1 MSLFY
6 PLKRLTLRDLILP
19 IGLAVLYYFGAQVGF
34 LLTPREQ
41 PVSPLWPPN
50 ALMLAALLLSPTRRW
65 PLLIAAVFPAHLL
78 IELHSGVPIGMVL
91 CWFVSNSLEALL
103 GAAGVRLL
111 APGPAR
117 LDTFRRVNVF
127 VGCAALFAPFVSS
140 FIDAGFVALNGWG
153 AQGYWEVWRAR
164 VFSNTLATL
173 TLVPVIIAL
182 SRIPA
187 RERRPLR
194 LSRVFEGVMLLISL
208 LGVCTFVFT
217 MPMAIH
223 AVPALLYTPLPFLLW
238 AAVRFGPAGA
248 SGCLLVF
255 AVASVWGAIHGHGP
269 FIGYPPEENVLSL
282 QLFLIVTYVP
292 LLALTAVLRERKRAA
307 EDARRNEQQLN
318 LALGAA
324 HVSTWDWPIGA
335 QSDRYQDF
343 VRDLHAD
350 DLPVVEAAMSRALGD
365 TDSYEVEYRRGASQE
380 RWEMSKGRV
389 VRDELGV
396 PVRMIGVTADVT
408 ERKRAEAALLTE
420 SMLRES
426 ATQLRELANA
436 MPQIV
441 FTAEPDGRIDF
452 FNRKWYELTGTLELP
467 ITPDTWLSE
476 IHPHE
481 RDQCVTLWNAN
492 IKAGRPHEHEARFRA
507 GAPGVYR
514 WHLVRALPMRDEDG
528 WIRRWYGTA
537 TDIDDRKRAED
548 LLRDSESQLRLLGE
562 QLEHRVAERTCELSQ
577 ANQTLRSEI
586 DMRERTEK
594 ALRSSEDRFAKAFRA
609 SPHAIVITRESDHR
623 IIEVNARWQDMFGY
637 SRGEAVGRTSEELQ
651 LLLSDADRVHLT
663 AMMMAQGCIREVEVD
678 IQNRH
683 SEVLRAVLVCE
694 RVEVDG
700 EPCNISMIR
709 DITERRR
716 AEQVIAAQ
724 RRQLAH
730 LGRVAVLGELSG
742 AIAHE
747 LNQPLT
753 AILANARAAQRM
765 MARPNYDEKEISAI
779 LGDIATDDLRA
790 GAVIRRMRDLI
801 RNGDTAPQL
810 TDANDVVREV
820 LDLAHGDL
828 MLREVAVTMRLAPSL
843 PPVPADRVQLQQV
856 LLNLVVNACD
866 AMDENMRGDRS
877 IVVVSAAD
885 EAAIR
890 LSVRDHGVGI
900 PTDPVEAV
908 FEPFHTTKEHGLGL
922 GLAICKSIVN
932 AHGGKMWATNN
943 ADRGATFH
951 LTLPTQS
958 QLSAYEVLSSV

>member
-1 MSLFY
+1 MSLSMRSR
-6 PLKRLTLRDLILP
+6 RLSPRESLFP
-19 IGLAVLYYFGAQVGF
+19 IGLAAAYYVGAQIGF
-34 LLTPREQ
+34 LLPPGGQ
-41 PVSPLWPPN
+41 PISPLWPPN
-50 ALMLAALLLSPTRRW
+50 AIVLAALLLAPTRSW
-65 PLLIAAVFPAHLL
+65 PFLLAAVFPAHL
-78 IELHSGVPIGMVL
+78 IVELQSGVPIGMTL
-91 CWFVSNSLEALL
+91 CWFVSNSLEALI
-103 GAAGVRLL
+103 GATGVRLL
-111 APGPAR
+111 TPGEPR

-127 VGCAALFAPFVSS
+127 VGCAALAAPFLSS
-140 FIDAGFVALNGWG
+140 FVDAGFVALNDWG
-153 AQGYWEVWRAR
+153 TRGYWEVWRAR
-164 VFSNTLATL
+164 VFANTLAVL
-173 TLVPVIIAL
+173 TIVPVIIAL
-182 SRIPA
+182 SRVPA
-187 RERRPLR
+187 RERRPPRPARALEW
-194 LSRVFEGVMLLISL
+194 VLLVLSL
-208 LGVCTFVFT
+208 LGVCTFVFM
-217 MPMAIH
+217 MPTVIH

-238 AAVRFGPAGA
+238 AAVRFGPAGS

-255 AVASVWGAIHGHGP
+255 ALSSIWGAIHGHGP

-282 QLFLIVTYVP
+282 QLFLIVTYIP
-292 LLALTAVLRERKRAA
+292 LLALTAVLREGKRAA
-307 EDARRNEQQLN
+307 EDARRTAQQLN

-324 HVSTWDWPIGA
+324 HVSTWDWPVGGP
-335 QSDRYQDF
+335 SERYQEFIREIHPQD
-343 VRDLHAD
+343 R
-350 DLPVVEAAMSRALGD
+350 PVVEAALSRALSD
-365 TDSYEVEYRRGASQE
+365 SDSYELEFRRALPQD
-380 RWEMSKGRV
+380 RWALSKGRV
-389 VRDELGV
+389 VRDELGI

-426 ATQLRELANA
+426 AAQLRELANA

-441 FTAEPDGRIDF
+441 FTAQPDGRIDF
-452 FNRKWYELTGTLELP
+452 FNRKWHDLTGIAEGP
-467 ITPDTWLSE
+467 ITDDTWLSV
-476 IHPHE
+476 IHPYD
-481 RDQCVTLWNAN
+481 RDGCLRLWQNSVDT
-492 IKAGRPHEHEARFRA
+492 GRPHEHEARFRA
-507 GAPGVYR
+507 ASSGKYR
-514 WHLVRALPMRDEDG
+514 WHLVRALPVRNDDSS
-528 WIRRWYGTA
+528 IRRWYGTA

-548 LLRDSESQLRLLGE
+548 ALRDNEAQLRILGE
-562 QLEHRVAERTCELSQ
+562 ELEHRVLSRTSELSR
-577 ANQTLRSEI
+577 ANQTLRAEI
-586 DMRERTEK
+586 DTRIRAEH

-609 SPHAIVITRESDHR
+609 SPHAIVITRASDQR
-623 IIEVNARWQDMFGY
+623 IIEVNARWQETFGY
-637 SRGEAVGRTSEELQ
+637 ARADALGRTAEELGIQ
-651 LLLSDADRVHLT
+651 LGDSDYTRVRG
-663 AMMMAQGCIREVEVD
+663 MMAAQGYIREVEVD
-678 IQNRH
+678 VHSRH
-683 SEVLRAVLVCE
+683 GELLRVVLACE

-700 EPCNISMIR
+700 EPCNIAMVR

-716 AEQVIAAQ
+716 SEQVIAAQ

-765 MARPNYDEKEISAI
+765 MARPNYDDKEICAI

-801 RNGDTAPQL
+801 RNGDTMPQL

-866 AMDENMRGDRS
+866 AMDENVRGDRA

-890 LSVRDHGVGI
+890 LSVQDHGVGI

-951 LTLPTQS
+951 LTLPTQ
-958 QLSAYEVLSSV
+958 AHFAN